1 MSEVYDELAQLSAD
15 IRATLEWARL
25 TGSEVLP
32 REKLERLV
40 AVPIARPADR
50 AQHTPPTWAAVL
62 LVLGLRLLCSRHVPR
77 SHRYA
82 RTVRRIIP
90 APCRG

>member
-40 AVPIARPADR
+40 AVPIARPAD
-50 AQHTPPTWAAVL
+50 
-62 LVLGLRLLCSRHVPR
+62 LLCSRPVPR

-82 RTVRRIIP
+82 RTVRRIKP
-90 APCRG
+90 RALSRMTAPVV